1 MKAVTLIPR
10 SSHTCFKTFPIAGRN
25 LPLRACVKDGYSLE
39 EKGCQFSYLASS
51 VSCLV
56 LCCHRDACVKF
67 IHTADVRPLSLAL
80 SFTPWL
86 SLSLPH
92 SGSLSLSLPLSL
104 PQASFEVGGLIKTYD
119 VR

>member
-1 MKAVTLIPR
+1 M
-10 SSHTCFKTFPIAGRN
+10 
-25 LPLRACVKDGYSLE
+25 E

-51 VSCLV
+51 VSCLL

-80 SFTPWL
+80 SFAPWL

-92 SGSLSLSLPLSL
+92 SGSLSISLSASLSPFLGLSLSLSLSPPLSL

>member
-1 MKAVTLIPR
+1 MDTHWRKKGV
-10 SSHTCFKTFPIAGRN
+10 SSVI
-25 LPLRACVKDGYSLE
+25 SLT
-39 EKGCQFSYLASS
+39 
-51 VSCLV
+51 VSCLL